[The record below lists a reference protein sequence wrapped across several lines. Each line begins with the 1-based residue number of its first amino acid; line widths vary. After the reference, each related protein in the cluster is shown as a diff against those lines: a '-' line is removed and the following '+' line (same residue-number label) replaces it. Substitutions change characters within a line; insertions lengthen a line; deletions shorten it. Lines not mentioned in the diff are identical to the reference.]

1 MVAHVAVLLAVP
13 AAATVLGGGGG
24 GGFLQV
30 FHYTFLMWPFNLGLP
45 LARHLPRVCVA
56 VRSAAAFFVGEVRML
71 LSGRRRVQLPML
83 AAHGRSSPR
92 PGSWRAP
99 DELVAHTM
107 IALVG
112 ISY

>member
-1 MVAHVAVLLAVP
+1 MVAHVVLLAVP

-24 GGFLQV
+24 FLQV
-30 FHYTFLMWPFNLGLP
+30 FQYSFLMWPFNLALP
-45 LARHLPRVCVA
+45 LARHLPSVCVA
-56 VRSAAAFFVGEVRML
+56 VRSAAACFVGELRML

-83 AAHGRSSPR
+83 AAHGRSSP
-92 PGSWRAP
+92 PGSRRER